1 MNYNWLKLSTWE
13 LELENTAFATD
24 NRWSNRDMDPTPLH
38 LRTWRYALSLAVSYW
53 FSDASNIAVWEV
65 ASSMLAIGLSWRQA
79 LPAIVVA
86 YCITAVPILLT
97 GTIGT
102 RLRVPFS
109 VLSRSSFGFWFS
121 YFPVITRGII
131 AMSWFGIQTYNGS
144 ECIYQMLKAI
154 WPSIAHV
161 PNHIPASSNTTSVG
175 MMCYILYW
183 LLQFPFML
191 LSPQKIR
198 YLFMVKGVIVPFAW
212 LAMVIWAFIKVPPS
226 VGLFAQHATVQGS
239 DLSWAWLT
247 ALNSALSLYCG
258 YAVNIADFTR
268 YATHERAQYSQAIII
283 PVAFTLCSF
292 AGLAVTSAGI
302 VLYGSA
308 LWDPLQLIDQWD
320 NRAAAFFASFAFLL
334 TTIGTNISA
343 NALVAANDLTVC
355 LPKYINI
362 RRGQVICAFI
372 GGWAFCPWEVLAKA
386 SGFLSFLS
394 GYTIF
399 IGPFVGIMIS
409 DYWLIHRGRIDVPA
423 MYQVYG
429 RYRYTFGVNWRALA
443 TLVIC
448 IAPAM
453 PGLVHSINPS
463 INVGGIH
470 NLFAIGWIFGFWSAF
485 VVYSVLSTLFPAQD
499 TYVEKAVLP
508 DDVIPP
514 SASCDSTDEDVEKLD
529 KGNVTPQTVSGLHGF
544 HK

>member
-1 MNYNWLKLSTWE
+1 MTISPIQWLKLSTWE

-53 FSDASNIAVWEV
+53 FSDASNIAV

-343 NALVAANDLTVC
+343 NALVAANDLT
-355 LPKYINI
+355 
-362 RRGQVICAFI
+362 
-372 GGWAFCPWEVLAKA
+372 
-386 SGFLSFLS
+386 
-394 GYTIF
+394 
-399 IGPFVGIMIS
+399 
-409 DYWLIHRGRIDVPA
+409 YWLIHRGRIDVPA

-429 RYRYTFGVNWRALA
+429 RYRYTFGVNWRALV

-485 VVYSVLSTLFPAQD
+485 IVYSVLSTLFPARG

-529 KGNVTPQTVSGLHGF
+529 KGNVTPETVSGLHGF

>member
-1 MNYNWLKLSTWE
+1 MTISPIQWFKISTWE

-24 NRWSNRDMDPTPLH
+24 NRWSNHDMDPTPLRF
-38 LRTWRYALSLAVSYW
+38 RTWSSWSYVSYW
-53 FSDASNIAVWEV
+53 FSDASNIAV

-97 GTIGT
+97 GTIGA

-121 YFPVITRGII
+121 YFPVVTRGII

-154 WPSIAHV
+154 WPSVAHV
-161 PNHIPASSNTTSVG
+161 PNHIPVSSNTTSVG
-175 MMCYILYW
+175 NARMMCYLLYW

-226 VGLFAQHATVQGS
+226 VGLFSQHATVHGS

-308 LWDPLQLIDQWD
+308 LWDPLRLIDQWD

-355 LPKYINI
+355 FPKYINI

-399 IGPFVGIMIS
+399 IGPFVGIMIA
-409 DYWLIHRGRIDVPA
+409 DYWLIHRGQIDVPA
-423 MYQVYG
+423 MYQVDG

-453 PGLVHSINPS
+453 PGLVHSIKPS

-470 NLFAIGWIFGFWSAF
+470 NLFAIGWIFGFWTAF
-485 VVYSVLSTLFPAQD
+485 VVYYVLSTLFPARG
-499 TYVEKAVLP
+499 TYVDKAVLP
-508 DDVIPP
+508 DDVTP
-514 SASCDSTDEDVEKLD
+514 SSVSCGSTDEDVEKLD
-529 KGNVTPQTVSGLHGF
+529 KDHVTPESVS
-544 HK
+544 

>member
-1 MNYNWLKLSTWE
+1 
-13 LELENTAFATD
+13 
-24 NRWSNRDMDPTPLH
+24 
-38 LRTWRYALSLAVSYW
+38 
-53 FSDASNIAVWEV
+53 
-65 ASSMLAIGLSWRQA
+65 MLAIGLSWRQA

-144 ECIYQMLKAI
+144 ECIYQVHYLSRRNVMFQQHNLSDAEGHMAVYRPYLK
-154 WPSIAHV
+154 SHTGLV
-161 PNHIPASSNTTSVG
+161 KHYQR
-175 MMCYILYW
+175 MMCYLLYW

-198 YLFMVKGVIVPFAW
+198 YLFMIKGVIVPFAW

-226 VGLFAQHATVQGS
+226 VGLFSQHAAVQGS

-247 ALNSALSLYCG
+247 ALNT
-258 YAVNIADFTR
+258 DFTR

-292 AGLAVTSAGI
+292 AGLA
-302 VLYGSA
+302 
-308 LWDPLQLIDQWD
+308 LINQWD

-355 LPKYINI
+355 FPKYINI

-399 IGPFVGIMIS
+399 IGPFIGIMIV
-409 DYWLIHRGRIDVPA
+409 DYWLIHQGKIDVPA
-423 MYQVYG
+423 MYQVNG
-429 RYRYTFGVNWRALA
+429 RYRYTYGVNWRALA

-453 PGLVHSINPS
+453 PGLIHSIKPS

-485 VVYSVLSTLFPAQD
+485 VVYYALSTLFPARG

-514 SASCDSTDEDVEKLD
+514 STSCDSTDEDVEKLD
-529 KGNVTPQTVSGLHGF
+529 KAHVTPGTVS
-544 HK
+544 